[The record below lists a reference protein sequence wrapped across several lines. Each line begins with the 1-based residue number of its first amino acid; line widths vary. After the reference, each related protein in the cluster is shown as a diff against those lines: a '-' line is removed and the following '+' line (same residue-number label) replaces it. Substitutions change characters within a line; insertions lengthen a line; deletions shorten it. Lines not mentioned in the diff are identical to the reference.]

1 MGSERKERR
10 DGGREIIYTKSC
22 VPVGEEG
29 FAVIGPWG
37 FWKWVT
43 MKLVRYI
50 GSVMMAIVRVG
61 RQLTPIW
68 SSQETGNYWRCSWG
82 STTISILDINTPK
95 HMRYFDFFPLTDPK
109 VWLTVNWKVC

>member
-37 FWKWVT
+37 F
-43 MKLVRYI
+43 
-50 GSVMMAIVRVG
+50 
-61 RQLTPIW
+61 
-68 SSQETGNYWRCSWG
+68 
-82 STTISILDINTPK
+82 
-95 HMRYFDFFPLTDPK
+95 
-109 VWLTVNWKVC
+109 